1 MSVFIN
7 HSCDPNVGF
16 RGQVVYV
23 AMRDIAAGEEL
34 CHDYSMERSDD
45 YTLDCHC
52 GSPLCRGRI
61 GNCPSC
67 RIAMA
72 IIFRSTS
79 GTRFSEDKIMSVTAA
94 DAVDQSILLRD
105 DSDGITTLTL
115 NRPAQ
120 YNALSGEMLDELQH
134 ALDAIDRDESVRVVV
149 IAANGKA
156 FCPGHDLKEMRSSE
170 EREFHQ
176 ALFAKCSKMMLTIN
190 RLRQPVIARVNGI
203 ATAAGCQLV
212 ANCDLA
218 VAAEDARFAVSG
230 INVGLFCSTPA
241 VPLSRNMGRKQALH
255 MLLTGDFISAQ
266 TARSYGLVNEVVP
279 AAELES
285 ATVTLAQKIIAK
297 SAHAISLGKD
307 MFYRQLP
314 MDLSDAYAYA
324 AERMACN
331 MDSHDA
337 REGIDA
343 FIEKRKPEWKGK

>member
-1 MSVFIN
+1 MS
-7 HSCDPNVGF
+7 
-16 RGQVVYV
+16 
-23 AMRDIAAGEEL
+23 A
-34 CHDYSMERSDD
+34 
-45 YTLDCHC
+45 T
-52 GSPLCRGRI
+52 
-61 GNCPSC
+61 
-67 RIAMA
+67 
-72 IIFRSTS
+72 
-79 GTRFSEDKIMSVTAA
+79 A
-94 DAVDQSILLRD
+94 DA
-105 DSDGITTLTL
+105 TLTL

-120 YNALSGEMLDELQH
+120 YNALSGDMLDALQN
-134 ALDAIDRDESVRVVV
+134 ALDAIDQDESVRVVV

-176 ALFAKCSKMMLTIN
+176 ALFDKCGNLMLTIN

-218 VAAEDARFAVSG
+218 VATEDARFAVSG

-241 VPLSRNMGRKQALH
+241 VPLSRNMGRKQAMH

-266 TARSYGLVNEVVP
+266 TAQQYGLVNEVVP
-279 AAELES
+279 AAELEQ
-285 ATVTLAQKIIAK
+285 ATISLAQKIIAK

-307 MFYRQLP
+307 MFYKQLT
-314 MDLSDAYAYA
+314 MDLSEAYAYA
-324 AERMACN
+324 AERMTCN

-343 FIEKRKPEWKGK
+343 FIQKRKPEWQGN

>member
-1 MSVFIN
+1 MSATA
-7 HSCDPNVGF
+7 D
-16 RGQVVYV
+16 QVV
-23 AMRDIAAGEEL
+23 
-34 CHDYSMERSDD
+34 
-45 YTLDCHC
+45 
-52 GSPLCRGRI
+52 
-61 GNCPSC
+61 
-67 RIAMA
+67 
-72 IIFRSTS
+72 
-79 GTRFSEDKIMSVTAA
+79 
-94 DAVDQSILLRD
+94 DQPILLRA

-115 NRPAQ
+115 NRPSQ
-120 YNALSGEMLDELQH
+120 YNALSGDMLTELQT
-134 ALDAIDRDESVRVVV
+134 ALDDINRDGAVRVVI

-170 EREFHQ
+170 QREFHQ
-176 ALFAKCSKMMLTIN
+176 ALFDKCAKVMLTIN
-190 RLRQPVIARVNGI
+190 QLQQPVIAKINGI

-266 TARSYGLVNEVVP
+266 TALQYGLVNEVVP
-279 AAELES
+279 AAELEQ
-285 ATVTLAQKIIAK
+285 ATRAMAQKIVAK
-297 SAHAISLGKD
+297 SAHAIKLGKD

-314 MDLSDAYAYA
+314 MDLSEAYAYA
-324 AERMACN
+324 AERMTCN

-343 FIEKRKPEWKGK
+343 FIQKRKPEWKGN

>member
-1 MSVFIN
+1 
-7 HSCDPNVGF
+7 
-16 RGQVVYV
+16 
-23 AMRDIAAGEEL
+23 
-34 CHDYSMERSDD
+34 
-45 YTLDCHC
+45 
-52 GSPLCRGRI
+52 
-61 GNCPSC
+61 
-67 RIAMA
+67 
-72 IIFRSTS
+72 
-79 GTRFSEDKIMSVTAA
+79 MSVTAA

-120 YNALSGEMLDELQH
+120 YNALSGAMLDELQH

-176 ALFAKCSKMMLTIN
+176 ALFARCSKMMLTIN
-190 RLRQPVIARVNGI
+190 QLRQPVIARVNGI

-266 TARSYGLVNEVVP
+266 TAQSYGLVNEVVP
-279 AAELES
+279 AAELEQ
-285 ATVTLAQKIIAK
+285 ATLALARKIIAK
-297 SAHAISLGKD
+297 SAHAIALGKD
-307 MFYRQLP
+307 MFYRQLG
-314 MDLSDAYAYA
+314 MDLSEAYAYA

-343 FIEKRKPEWKGK
+343 FIEKRKPEWQGN

>member
-1 MSVFIN
+1 MN
-7 HSCDPNVGF
+7 
-16 RGQVVYV
+16 
-23 AMRDIAAGEEL
+23 
-34 CHDYSMERSDD
+34 
-45 YTLDCHC
+45 T
-52 GSPLCRGRI
+52 
-61 GNCPSC
+61 
-67 RIAMA
+67 
-72 IIFRSTS
+72 
-79 GTRFSEDKIMSVTAA
+79 TA
-94 DAVDQSILLRD
+94 DEVVDQSILLRE

-120 YNALSGEMLDELQH
+120 YNALSGELLTELQTV
-134 ALDAIDRDESVRVVV
+134 LDDINQDESVRVVI

-156 FCPGHDLKEMRSSE
+156 FCPGHDLKQMRASE
-170 EREFHQ
+170 KREVHQ
-176 ALFAKCSKMMLTIN
+176 ALFDKCSKMMLTIN
-190 RLRQPVIARVNGI
+190 QQQQPVIARVNGI

-218 VAAEDARFAVSG
+218 VATEDARFAVSG

-266 TARSYGLVNEVVP
+266 TAQQYGLVNEIVP
-279 AAELES
+279 AAELEQ
-285 ATVTLAQKIIAK
+285 ATITLAQKIAAK
-297 SAHAISLGKD
+297 SAHAIKLGKD

-324 AERMACN
+324 GERMTCN

-343 FIEKRKPEWKGK
+343 FIQKRKPEWKNK